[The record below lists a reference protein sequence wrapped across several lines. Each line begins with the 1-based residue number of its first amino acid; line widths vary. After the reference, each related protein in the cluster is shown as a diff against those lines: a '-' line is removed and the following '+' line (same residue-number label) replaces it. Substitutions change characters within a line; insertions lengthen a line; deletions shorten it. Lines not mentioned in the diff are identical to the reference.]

1 MLDVTSHAV
10 WTQSRYTTCIDKHFH
25 VPSRGCCRWWM
36 MWQHWPWYSELKY
49 SPNSES
55 HYTVLVSNTSLTS
68 NINPIRANVTSFCTS
83 PVLCSHWNQ
92 LWALFSVILC
102 NGIEG
107 KFDFFIDCLDASN
120 IRSVVNDATAI
131 AFKSVSPTMT
141 SLTWEK
147 SWRLPH
153 VHRRCENCSNRCNKR
168 AFSRGGQRK
177 LAGQDYAN
185 QSTVCLRVC
194 VCVCGKLAIVVTRS
208 SQGQGSNQDGSL

>member
-1 MLDVTSHAV
+1 MLGQTGFLLTSGAKSWASTGRFVSFESLLAMLDVTSHAV

-102 NGIEG
+102 NGTG
-107 KFDFFIDCLDASN
+107 RKFDFFHWLCWLPATSDLWLMTQLPLLSKASAPPWRHWREKN
-120 IRSVVNDATAI
+120 LED
-131 AFKSVSPTMT
+131 FPTSIVDVT
-141 SLTWEK
+141 I
-147 SWRLPH
+147 
-153 VHRRCENCSNRCNKR
+153 V
-168 AFSRGGQRK
+168 
-177 LAGQDYAN
+177 
-185 QSTVCLRVC
+185 
-194 VCVCGKLAIVVTRS
+194 AIVVTSGRS
-208 SQGQGSNQDGSL
+208 AEEVSEN